1 MGKPRRPVGGRG
13 GARDCGLAQGA
24 GAFEQGVAARAWREL
39 PWGRFLKVQRDLFIR
54 TILLVLTLG
63 AVTALAA
70 RLQLPHEL
78 AAHAILL
85 QLWSLVSYAVD
96 GFAYATETTV
106 GMWLGRGN
114 EARAQASA
122 GAALLWGVG
131 AGTLFAIAYIVGVDA
146 IARVFTTDARVQEI
160 IRDLVWVIALS
171 QPVNALAYIFDGILI
186 GATDT
191 SYLSRAMFLSSV
203 VFTLVVALG
212 WSVWGLSL
220 ALVWWSAVAFMAMR
234 AVTLALRLRTSAWT
248 TAARPGEE

>member
-1 MGKPRRPVGGRG
+1 MARVAVGPFSQSPAGSLYTDDPARRHSGRGHRARRP
-13 GARDCGLAQGA
+13 AA
-24 GAFEQGVAARAWREL
+24 GS
-39 PWGRFLKVQRDLFIR
+39 R
-54 TILLVLTLG
+54 TSS
-63 AVTALAA
+63 
-70 RLQLPHEL
+70 

-131 AGTLFAIAYIVGVDA
+131 AGTLFAMAYMVGVDA
-146 IARVFTTDARVQEI
+146 IVKLFTTDAHVQEI
-160 IRDLVWVIALS
+160 IRDLVWMIAFS

-220 ALVWWSAVAFMAMR
+220 ALVWWSAVVLWR
-234 AVTLALRLRTSAWT
+234 CGR
-248 TAARPGEE
+248 